1 MSPESIPVELV
12 GVRIELPTNTPI
24 VLLREVGGNRHLPI
38 FIGTGEATAIAFA
51 LEGVEPQRPMTHD
64 LLRAVVEAL
73 GATVN
78 HVLVTALR
86 DGIYFADLVLD
97 REATRSGC
105 RRVRVT
111 PSPSPHAPRRRSS
124 YSRRCSTRPESSCR
138 TRTKRPRSPVSVPS
152 SSPSTPR
159 ISTPPAKPDD
169 PFSWFSTG
177 VVDNRSLP
185 SLTSLP

>member
-12 GVRIELPTNTPI
+12 GVLIELPTNTPI

-64 LLRAVVEAL
+64 LLKAVVEGL

-97 REATRSGC
+97 RGGDEI
-105 RRVRVT
+105 RVSSR
-111 PSPSPHAPRRRSS
+111 PSDAIALAARTSAPIF
-124 YSRRCSTRPESSCR
+124 
-138 TRTKRPRSPVSVPS
+138 V
-152 SSPSTPR
+152 
-159 ISTPPAKPDD
+159 
-169 PFSWFSTG
+169 
-177 VVDNRSLP
+177 LP
-185 SLTSLP
+185 SVLDEAGVELQDEDEETEVARFRSFLESVDPGDFDPSGEV